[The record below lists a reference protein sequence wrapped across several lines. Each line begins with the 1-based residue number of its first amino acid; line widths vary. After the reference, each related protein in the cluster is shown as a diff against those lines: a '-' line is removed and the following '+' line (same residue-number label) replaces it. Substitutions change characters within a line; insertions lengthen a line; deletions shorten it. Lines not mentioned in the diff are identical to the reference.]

1 MNALRASLLSAMALG
16 LASVALVSIGVAA
29 WAQTTNFDTRPT
41 GFLSAR
47 TGGMPLDAWAG
58 TSLGTAKRL
67 VSALPAAPRS
77 RALRD
82 VQFKV
87 MVSELTPPP
96 PDGSGPPSLFARKV
110 DRLAAM
116 GEAESLN
123 EMVRSAGGYVDPAIA
138 AAVVNS
144 LMLAGEKE
152 GACAIAR
159 SHALAEPFKRRA
171 DVACMVAAGDNA
183 GAMAA
188 SAALRGND
196 PMLAKLVEVAAGG
209 LPPSAAPPT
218 QLDGPAMVMLD
229 LAYVQPPAAALKTT
243 QPPLMRSL
251 VAHRTLPMPMRLD
264 IAERG
269 EALAIIE
276 ATKLGDLY
284 IEALRDGVV
293 LPPAMARRAR
303 LVYAARKAANPQEVV
318 NSIIAVYGEARGSS
332 LFPTIARASAAGLL
346 NIPAQPQFANI
357 AQEAMRGFL
366 LLGDKQQTKA
376 WTQLALK
383 AAYNNARAMNA
394 LDRLL
399 PLVAIAGVDDPKRLP
414 PEDVNRWYEVM
425 RQDDAA
431 RAPLRG
437 YLLLELFRAT
447 GIDVPRGSTQL
458 PEALPAN
465 VRLVSPAAAT
475 MQALQAAA
483 SGRRRAETALLASIA
498 VGETPL
504 IQLHPA
510 AVGAIVRALREVGED
525 HAGRLFAVETA
536 IAHGL

>member
-1 MNALRASLLSAMALG
+1 MIVSRVSAAAAALGISLIALSAT
-16 LASVALVSIGVAA
+16 
-29 WAQTTNFDTRPT
+29 AQTTAFDDRPS
-41 GFLSAR
+41 GFLTAR
-47 TGGMPLDAWAG
+47 TGGMPPDAWSG
-58 TSLGTAKRL
+58 TTLATAKRL

-87 MVSELTPPP
+87 LVSELSPPP
-96 PDGSGPPSLFARKV
+96 ADGSPPPSLFARKV

-123 EMVRSAGGYVDPAIA
+123 EMVRAVGGYADPSIA
-138 AAVVNS
+138 ATVVNS
-144 LMLAGEKE
+144 LMMAGEKE
-152 GACAIAR
+152 SACLIVRA
-159 SHALAEPFKRRA
+159 HALAEPFSRRA
-171 DVACMVAAGDNA
+171 DVACKVAGGDNA

-188 SAALRGND
+188 AAALRGND

-218 QLDGPAMVMLD
+218 TLDGPAMVMLD

-243 QPPLMRSL
+243 QPPLLRSL
-251 VAHRTLPMPMRLD
+251 VAHRTLAMPTRLD

-276 ATKLGDLY
+276 ASKLGDLY

-303 LVYAARKAANPQEVV
+303 LVAAARRASSPQEVV
-318 NSIIAVYGEARGSS
+318 DSIVAVYGESRGSS
-332 LFPTIARASAAGLL
+332 LFPTVARASAIGLMNL
-346 NIPAQPQFANI
+346 PAQPAFANV

-366 LLGDKQQTKA
+366 LLGDKQRANA
-376 WTQLALK
+376 WTKLALT

-394 LDRLL
+394 LDRLM
-399 PLVAIAGVDDPKRLP
+399 PLVAIAGIDDPKRLP
-414 PEDVNRWYEVM
+414 AEEVNRWYEVM
-425 RQDDAA
+425 RQDDPA

-437 YLLLELFRAT
+437 NLLLELFRAT
-447 GIDVPRGSTQL
+447 GIDVPPGSTQL
-458 PEALPAN
+458 PEAPPAGA
-465 VRLVSPAAAT
+465 RLVSPAPAT

-483 SGRRRAETALLASIA
+483 SARRRAETALLASIA

-504 IQLHPA
+504 VELHPA
-510 AVGAIVRALREVGED
+510 AVGAIVRALRQVGED
-525 HAGRLFAVETA
+525 HVGRLFAVEAA

>member
-1 MNALRASLLSAMALG
+1 MNALRVSFLSVVTLG
-16 LASVALVSIGVAA
+16 LASVALAA
-29 WAQTTNFDTRPT
+29 GAQTANFDDRPT
-41 GFLSAR
+41 GFLSVR
-47 TGGMPLDAWAG
+47 QGGMPPDAWVG

-67 VSALPAAPRS
+67 VSALQAAPRS

-82 VQFKV
+82 LQFKV
-87 MVSELTPPP
+87 LVSELNPLAADGSPPP
-96 PDGSGPPSLFARKV
+96 GLFARKV

-123 EMVRSAGGYVDPAIA
+123 EMVRSAGGYADPAIA
-138 AAVVNS
+138 ATVADS
-144 LMLAGEKE
+144 LMMAGEKDA
-152 GACAIAR
+152 ACSIVG
-159 SHALAEPFKRRA
+159 SHPLVEPFKRRA
-171 DVACMVAAGDNA
+171 DVVCKLLAGDNA

-188 SAALRGND
+188 AALLRGND
-196 PMLAKLVEVAAGG
+196 PAFAKLVEVAAEG
-209 LPPSAAPPT
+209 LSPSVTPPT

-229 LAYVQPPAAALKTT
+229 LAYVQPSASALRTT

-251 VAHRTLPMPMRLD
+251 VAHRTLPMPTRLD

-276 ATKLGDLY
+276 ASKLGDLY

-293 LPPAMARRAR
+293 MPPAMARRAK
-303 LVYAARKAANPQEVV
+303 LVEAARRASNAQEVV
-318 NSIIAVYGEARGSS
+318 NSIIAVYGEARGGA

-376 WTQLALK
+376 WTKLALT
-383 AAYNNARAMNA
+383 AALNDPRAMAA

-414 PEDVNRWYEVM
+414 PEEVNRWYDVM

-437 YLLLELFRAT
+437 YLLLELFRAA
-447 GIDVPRGSTQL
+447 GIDMPRGSTNL
-458 PEALPAN
+458 PETPPPG
-465 VRLVSPAAAT
+465 VRLVSPPAAT

-483 SGRRRAETALLASIA
+483 AGRRRAETALLASIA
-498 VGETPL
+498 IGETPL
-504 IQLHPA
+504 VDLNPA
-510 AVGAIVRALREVGED
+510 AVGAIVQALRQVGED

-536 IAHGL
+536 IAYGL

>member
-1 MNALRASLLSAMALG
+1 MNALRASLLSAVAIG
-16 LASVALVSIGVAA
+16 LASVALAA
-29 WAQTTNFDTRPT
+29 WAQAVNFDGRPT
-41 GFLSAR
+41 GFLSVS
-47 TGGMPLDAWAG
+47 TGGMPPDAWAG

-87 MVSELTPPP
+87 MVSQLNPPP
-96 PDGSGPPSLFARKV
+96 PDGSPPPSLFARKV

-123 EMVRSAGGYVDPAIA
+123 EMVRSAGGYADPAIA
-138 AAVVNS
+138 AAVVDS
-144 LMLAGEKE
+144 LMMAGEKE

-159 SHALAEPFKRRA
+159 SHPLVEPFKRRA

-188 SAALRGND
+188 AAALRGND
-196 PMLAKLVEVAAGG
+196 PLLAKLVEVAAGG

-229 LAYVQPPAAALKTT
+229 LAYVQPPASALKTI

-251 VAHRTLPMPMRLD
+251 VAHRTLPMAMRLD

-284 IEALRDGVV
+284 IEALRDRVV
-293 LPPAMARRAR
+293 LPPAMARRAK
-303 LVYAARKAANPQEVV
+303 LVYDARRAANPQEVV
-318 NSIIAVYGEARGSS
+318 NSIIAVYGEARGSA

-376 WTQLALK
+376 WTKLALT
-383 AAYNNARAMNA
+383 AARDNARAMNA
-394 LDRLL
+394 LDRLM
-399 PLVAIAGVDDPKRLP
+399 PLVAIAGVDDPKQLP
-414 PEDVNRWYEVM
+414 PDEVNRWYEVM

-447 GIDVPRGSTQL
+447 GIDVSRGATQL
-458 PEALPAN
+458 PETPPAN
-465 VRLVSPAAAT
+465 ARLVSPPAAT

-483 SGRRRAETALLASIA
+483 VGRRRAETALLASIA
-498 VGETPL
+498 VGETAL
-504 IQLHPA
+504 VELHPA
-510 AVGAIVRALREVGED
+510 AVGAIVRTLRQVGED
-525 HAGRLFAVETA
+525 HAARLFAVETA